1 MFYNLKS
8 SLALSKKVTAQ
19 ISKANDEQLESI
31 KDEMT
36 DKMEV
41 PIGWHIMGIPL
52 SSSLICSLF
61 SCAMSLMP
69 LGIKMIDNFNWP
81 KYPTLTGVFITSIIY
96 CLFVYIS
103 AFSIVRGFYHAIKIY
118 LAIYVF
124 TTTLASL
131 NFIFDIVAI
140 YQARMHSAWLISSS
154 VVSMLLIISC
164 IRSLNSRMFYKSVA
178 YYLFARTWRKK
189 LYRQKYKP

>member
-1 MFYNLKS
+1 MLYILKS

-19 ISKANDEQLESI
+19 IIQANDEQLESI

-81 KYPTLTGVFITSIIY
+81 KYPTMTGVFITSIIY

-103 AFSIVRGFYHAIKIY
+103 AFFIARGFYHAIKIY

-124 TTTLASL
+124 TSTLASL
-131 NFIFDIVAI
+131 NFVFNLVDI
-140 YQARMHSAWLISSS
+140 YQTRMLSAWLLIFSIISI
-154 VVSMLLIISC
+154 LLIILG
-164 IRSLNSRMFYKSVA
+164 IRSLNSKMFYQSVA
-178 YYLFARTWRKK
+178 YYLFARTWRKQLHRK
-189 LYRQKYKP
+189 KYKP